1 METNIP
7 ISPKADF
14 PKAEKMKSRK
24 AIDGLFKGGKSFF
37 IHPYKVFYKVVVEN
51 SQLSIGNS
59 QLQTSDN
66 EHVEDIITTEQIFLP
81 VADGSKLIA
90 QSSQLK
96 KAASVQAGFAVSTRN
111 FKHAVDRN
119 RIKRLGR
126 EAYRLNKH
134 LLIPHFEKQGVKLQV
149 FFVFTNK
156 TLPTFVNIQAAMQAC
171 MRKLVKNIQSPKK

>member
-1 METNIP
+1 MENNVPIP
-7 ISPKADF
+7 PKANF

-37 IHPYKVFYKVVVEN
+37 IHPYKVFFNMEVSEN
-51 SQLSIGNS
+51 SQLSIVNRLS
-59 QLQTSDN
+59 ENIDNEYVENIIAEDQQFLQTKGG
-66 EHVEDIITTEQIFLP
+66 P
-81 VADGSKLIA
+81 RLIA
-90 QSSQLK
+90 NSPKLK
-96 KAASVQAGFAVSTRN
+96 ASVQAGFAVSTRN

-134 LLIPHFEKQGVKLQV
+134 LLIPNFEKQAVELQV

-156 TLPTFVNIQAAMQAC
+156 SLPTFVNVQAAMQAC
-171 MRKLVKNIQSPKK
+171 MRKLVKNIQSAKK